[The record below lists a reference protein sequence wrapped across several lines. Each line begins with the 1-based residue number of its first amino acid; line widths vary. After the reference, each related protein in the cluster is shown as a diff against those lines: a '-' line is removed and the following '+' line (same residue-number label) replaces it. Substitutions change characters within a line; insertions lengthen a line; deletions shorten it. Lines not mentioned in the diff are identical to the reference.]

1 MERFMNGITKLNQH
15 SNTNRTGLH
24 FFCIT
29 QVVILAAVL
38 FFGAVIFT
46 YADIS
51 NTVDNANILLY
62 AVRHGRILEFYELSV
77 ERSVTNFAANYS
89 FLIYIFFA
97 VWQAPALLATH
108 HLGKDYLT
116 CP

>member
-1 MERFMNGITKLNQH
+1 MNGLTKLNPQQAGIG
-15 SNTNRTGLH
+15 RTRQN

-29 QVVILAAVL
+29 QVIILASVL

-62 AVRHGRILEFYELSV
+62 AVRHGRILNV
-77 ERSVTNFAANYS
+77 
-89 FLIYIFFA
+89 
-97 VWQAPALLATH
+97 
-108 HLGKDYLT
+108 
-116 CP
+116 